1 MPVVNGGSR
10 LGALCLAVLTLA
22 ACAAP
27 TASPTGSAQ
36 TSAPTAA
43 PVQGA
48 TKPTAAP
55 KAESAAPAQKPA
67 WQDEWLRTIEA
78 AKREKLIIATMPGS
92 NDQRLMAAFQKAFP
106 DIPVEHTGA
115 RPSDFSPKLIG
126 EQRNGVFA
134 WDVMES
140 SGATNMHEVLMPADA
155 FQDIRPFFLLPDA
168 IDPAKW
174 QGGTFELYTAPDKP
188 YILIHDWAVRHTLYV
203 NRDVIPREELNSLDG
218 LLDPKWRGKIVVD
231 DCTVPAQGTLTL
243 TGVLN
248 AKGEAFVR
256 RLLTEPQPV
265 FQETVRITSEWVAT
279 GRYPIAIG
287 ADDQNVARLQAE
299 GVGKN
304 VELLQFE
311 GGSAAVAAV
320 AVFKNAPH
328 PNASK
333 VFLNWFWSQ
342 EGQLA
347 WLAAWGD
354 PVPRN
359 SRRADVPVADPA
371 SMPDYNHLERYPAR
385 GTDTGTEMV
394 NTVMNICK
402 SVRG

>member
-1 MPVVNGGSR
+1 VAQSNTP
-10 LGALCLAVLTLA
+10 A
-22 ACAAP
+22 AKAE
-27 TASPTGSAQ
+27 
-36 TSAPTAA
+36 
-43 PVQGA
+43 
-48 TKPTAAP
+48 TKPAA
-55 KAESAAPAQKPA
+55 AEKPA
-67 WQDEWLRTIEA
+67 WQAEWDRTLEA

-92 NDQRLMAAFQKAFP
+92 NDQKLMAAFQKAFP

-126 EQRNGVFA
+126 EQRNGIFA

-174 QGGTFELYTAPDKP
+174 QGRVFELYTAPDKP

-203 NRDVIPREELNSLDG
+203 NREFVPRDEVKSLDD
-218 LLDPKWRGKIVVD
+218 LLNPKWRGKVVVD

-248 AKGEAFVR
+248 AKGEDFVR

-287 ADDQNVARLQAE
+287 ADDQNVARLQSE
-299 GVGKN
+299 GIGKS

-333 VFLNWFWSQ
+333 VFLNWFWSR

-347 WLAAWGD
+347 WLEAWGD

-359 SRRADVPVADPA
+359 SRRADVPVADPP

-394 NTVMNICK
+394 NKVLSICK